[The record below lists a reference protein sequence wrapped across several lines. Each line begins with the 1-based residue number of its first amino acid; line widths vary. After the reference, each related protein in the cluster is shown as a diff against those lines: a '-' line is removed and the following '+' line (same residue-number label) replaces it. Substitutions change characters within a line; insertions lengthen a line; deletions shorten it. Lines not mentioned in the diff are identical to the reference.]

1 MNSIRDRLLSF
12 PWKETRAALINHFT
26 EAQNLLQTNLREV
39 DLDRPVPDFPEEASD
54 HAILAETFRLWSI
67 VSRKTG
73 FHIASVLLAN
83 TQNNIHSL
91 GVHAKVLMEC
101 AAEMMSMGNNAVEQT
116 PEALDYIL
124 NNQEYDA
131 KYWLLRLSKGSI
143 SREEIAARVTEAR
156 EGIGLFD
163 GKQPTEVNLS
173 DRASVLAEGKIWYPY
188 LNESF
193 CHTKPDRL
201 RGVPGLGGVLPT
213 PELQLDLAFVF
224 VLNIALH
231 YTCQAMMSIG
241 AIKIKTG
248 GGSQIFDNAFALF
261 ERVRQ
266 TAAPFRE
273 LQKAFTSG
281 DDYYRWKRTQ

>member
-1 MNSIRDRLLSF
+1 MNSIQDRLFSF
-12 PWKETRAALINHFT
+12 PWNETRAALINHFT
-26 EAQNLLQTNLREV
+26 EAQNLLQTNQREV
-39 DLDRPVPDFPEEASD
+39 DLYRPVPDFPEEASD
-54 HAILAETFRLWSI
+54 HEILAETFRLWSI

-83 TQNNIHSL
+83 AQNNIHSL

-101 AAEMMSMGNNAVEQT
+101 AAEMMSMGKNAAEQT

-131 KYWLLRLSKGSI
+131 NYWLLRLSKGSI
-143 SREEIAARVTEAR
+143 SREELVAMVTEAR

-163 GKQPTEVNLS
+163 GKQPTRVSLS
-173 DRASVLAEGKIWYPY
+173 DRASILAEGKIWYPY
-188 LNESF
+188 LNDSF

-201 RGVPGLGGVLPT
+201 RGVPGLGGVLPS
-213 PELQLDLAFVF
+213 PKLQLDLAFVF

-231 YTCQAMMSIG
+231 YTCQALMSYG
-241 AIKIKTG
+241 GIKINTG
-248 GGSQIFDNAFALF
+248 GGSKIFDDAFTLF

-273 LQKAFTSG
+273 LQNEFTNG
-281 DDYYRWKRTQ
+281 G